1 MVQKLSGALYLAM
14 GAIMQQSFV
23 TLWGVDID
31 FPLCRTVGTFL
42 WSKPSTQILTC
53 NFEISL
59 TDSGM
64 ELKAPLL
71 CLNMATFHCCKRQY
85 LIDHLE
91 DTSQSTGTTLL

>member
-1 MVQKLSGALYLAM
+1 MVKTLSGALYLAI
-14 GAIMQQSFV
+14 GGIMQQSFV
-23 TLWGVDID
+23 TLWAVDID
-31 FPLCRTVGTFL
+31 FPLCRTMGTFL

-71 CLNMATFHCCKRQY
+71 CLNMATFHCCKR
-85 LIDHLE
+85 
-91 DTSQSTGTTLL
+91 

>member
-23 TLWGVDID
+23 ALWILAVDID
-31 FPLCRTVGTFL
+31 FLLCRTVGTFL

-59 TDSGM
+59 TDAGM

-71 CLNMATFHCCKRQY
+71 
-85 LIDHLE
+85 
-91 DTSQSTGTTLL
+91 